1 MIQVIIEPFSFKKTG
16 LTSTKTIKFKSDTNK
31 IDVRCIRLDC
41 PLSAEEI
48 TWPDLGELHINN
60 KKVAEFIPL
69 A

>member
-1 MIQVIIEPFSFKKTG
+1 M
-16 LTSTKTIKFKSDTNK
+16 
-31 IDVRCIRLDC
+31 DC